1 MEIEIKRE
9 IKRETERSIK
19 IKAKEEM
26 VLIIL

>member
-1 MEIEIKRE
+1 MEREIKRE